1 MIRHP
6 VERRDGTVRRLIGL
20 ATTLTLI
27 SIATLAYAATP
38 EVVLD
43 EPGVNEGIPSA
54 SSGGYLV
61 WTANSEARPNRFNSY
76 VRQDAGPAVRINPQG
91 THSYSAA
98 IDGTTIVYQ
107 EGTADTYDLKFFD
120 AVTEVRSDTPDGVNT
135 PNIEYRPTLSGDW
148 LLFTR
153 TNGNRVA
160 FRDAWVKVV
169 LFDLTA
175 GTSTVLEKLP
185 LHNRYLQSGQVNGNW
200 ATFESCRE
208 RQGGFSD
215 CQVSLYDISAETLT
229 EVANPG
235 VQQYAGAVAD
245 DGTVYLVRTRNRDH
259 WNCGSHARVVRMDGG
274 NGTVIA
280 ELPDGRDIFNT
291 FALDDPGGSTTF
303 YFDRVR
309 CKTGSYTGIYRIP
322 NADTAS

>member
-1 MIRHP
+1 M
-6 VERRDGTVRRLIGL
+6 RRLIGL
-20 ATTLTLI
+20 ATTLTLLA
-27 SIATLAYAATP
+27 IATLAYAATP

-61 WTANSEARPNRFNSY
+61 WTANSEAKPGRFNSY
-76 VRQDAGPAVRINPQG
+76 VQQGAGPVVRVNPPG
-91 THSYSAA
+91 TRSYFAA
-98 IDGTTIVYQ
+98 IDGTTIAYQ
-107 EGTADTYDLKFFD
+107 EGTDDTWDLRFFD
-120 AVTEVRSDTPDGVNT
+120 AVSEARSDPPDGVNT
-135 PNIEYRPTLSGDW
+135 PGIEYRPSLSGDW

-153 TNGNRVA
+153 TNGNRVK
-160 FRDAWVKVV
+160 FRDAWAKVV
-169 LFDLTA
+169 LFDLSA
-175 GTSTVLEKLP
+175 GTGTVLEKLP
-185 LHNRYLQSGQVNGNW
+185 LRGHYLQSGQVNGDW
-200 ATFESCRE
+200 ATFESCRL
-208 RQGGFSD
+208 RRGDFVD
-215 CQVSLYDISAETLT
+215 CQVSLYEISAETLT

-259 WNCGSHARVVRMDGG
+259 WNCGSHTKIVRMDGG

-291 FALDDPGGSTTF
+291 FALDGPGGATTF

-309 CKTGSYTGIYRIP
+309 CKAMSYTGIYRIP